1 MPAVSQAQQQ
11 AAGIAKHA
19 KETGAPLKP
28 GSPSAQM
35 AKGMDTK
42 ELGKFASTKRKGLPK
57 HVKKESFDAKLH
69 DALFN

>member
-11 AAGIAKHA
+11 AAAIAKHA
-19 KETGAPLKP
+19 KEEGKPLKK

-42 ELGKFASTKRKGLPK
+42 ELDKFVSTKRKGLPK
-57 HVKKESFDAKLH
+57 HVKKESFDTKLEQ
-69 DALFN
+69 ALFN